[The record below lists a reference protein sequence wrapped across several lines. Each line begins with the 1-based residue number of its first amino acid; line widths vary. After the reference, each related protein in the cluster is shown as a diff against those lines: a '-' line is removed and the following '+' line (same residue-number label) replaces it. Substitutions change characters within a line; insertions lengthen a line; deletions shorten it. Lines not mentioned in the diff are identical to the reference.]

1 MQAEAALEHCRGF
14 VKPIELEAVEIPQVL
29 VGVDAGDLLLRVLL
43 QRCAAGRGN
52 GGGGGGNELSAI
64 PDWFVVG

>member
-1 MQAEAALEHCRGF
+1 
-14 VKPIELEAVEIPQVL
+14 
-29 VGVDAGDLLLRVLL
+29 VLL

-64 PDWFVVG
+64 HDWFVVG